1 MLTSIVSDRFWY
13 QIRIALRLG
22 RKKRAITFPGDYI
35 GTAGMLVITQP
46 PLMPAQLS
54 LTSVEPNRGAP
65 VIISFETGEKGR
77 SRETRSALHHHSPF
91 CPVSILV

>member
-1 MLTSIVSDRFWY
+1 
-13 QIRIALRLG
+13 
-22 RKKRAITFPGDYI
+22 
-35 GTAGMLVITQP
+35 MLVITQP

-77 SRETRSALHHHSPF
+77 SRETRSASHHHSPF
-91 CPVSILV
+91 CPVSI